1 MEKEERPQGADGTAD
16 FCDTKMYLLK
26 YCFGRPALLLT
37 GQQTRIYLQMMRA
50 LNQGPYDLR
59 PF

>member
-1 MEKEERPQGADGTAD
+1 MEKEERQPEDAGIADI
-16 FCDTKMYLLK
+16 DTKMYLLK

-37 GQQTRIYLQMMRA
+37 QRELSVYLQMMKA
-50 LNQGPYDLR
+50 VNQGPHDIT

>member
-1 MEKEERPQGADGTAD
+1 MEKEEKPQGADGTVNI
-16 FCDTKMYLLK
+16 DTKMYLLK

-37 GQQTRIYLQMMRA
+37 ERELSVYLQMMRA
-50 LNQGPYDLR
+50 VNKGPHEIR